1 MKTDS
6 KQRALGL
13 GFLGAFAA
21 FWRWHSPKEA
31 PLTKEETEG
40 YLKVISKLPL
50 PEGHIEPIVESLRA
64 WAAEDD
70 GKPVLM
76 LNLIRFHPENHTWPG
91 APAFEGTPQEANF
104 HYEKSIMRLWLRNA
118 SYPVAG
124 GEVQGENLIKTLPDQ
139 ARWDA
144 AKMVRYPSRRRFLQ
158 LLSDPSYGPYEP
170 YKFMSMEIDL
180 VPVANDVSVLSGISL
195 PLQNIPDFRW
205 AFGAA
210 LLGTYLAVGWH
221 RASASGAR

>member
-1 MKTDS
+1 MARRT
-6 KQRALGL
+6 
-13 GFLGAFAA
+13 
-21 FWRWHSPKEA
+21 
-31 PLTKEETEG
+31 
-40 YLKVISKLPL
+40 
-50 PEGHIEPIVESLRA
+50 
-64 WAAEDD
+64 
-70 GKPVLM
+70 
-76 LNLIRFHPENHTWPG
+76 
-91 APAFEGTPQEANF
+91 AFEGTPREANF

-124 GEVQGENLIKTLPDQ
+124 GEVQGENLIKILPDQ

-195 PLQNIPDFRW
+195 PLQNVPDFRW

-221 RASASGAR
+221 RAAGE